1 MSLQD
6 RISLIHCVPRELVSK
21 DSTPP
26 LNKPKHPPYQ
36 RTKKENIIEN
46 SNTTGYLNQLMC

>member
-26 LNKPKHPPYQ
+26 LNKPKHPPY
-36 RTKKENIIEN
+36 
-46 SNTTGYLNQLMC
+46 